1 MKTNHTTYHISESYH
16 IIIKSNHIQ
25 IIIVIV
31 LLKNWVANWINEN
44 LRRGIAVFFRP
55 WFGCLVQPQKL
66 GAAMGKKVAAWLS
79 AEGHG
84 SAEGKRSTAP
94 LASSRNTRGCRN
106 FILYLATS
114 SVSSVIIRRAF
125 TCLMVAW
132 HHTRRPT
139 RNLPGLVKPCGH
151 DCPKKWGILALINSP
166 SSLKSGKHERQTA
179 NASLNFLLRK
189 IAINSR
195 MWIWKNVAMLHANY
209 FSDM

>member
-1 MKTNHTTYHISESYH
+1 MPFFSAHGSVVWCSH
-16 IIIKSNHIQ
+16 
-25 IIIVIV
+25 
-31 LLKNWVANWINEN
+31 KNSV
-44 LRRGIAVFFRP
+44 RP
-55 WFGCLVQPQKL
+55 WAKKLQPGCQPK
-66 GAAMGKKVAAWLS
+66 GMAWLS
-79 AEGHG
+79 AEGLAWL

-125 TCLMVAW
+125 TCLMVAR

-189 IAINSR
+189 TTINSR
-195 MWIWKNVAMLHANY
+195 M
-209 FSDM
+209 